1 MREETFTITR
11 IKFCCYVIVISM
23 INNINIINNINN
35 INIIYIINFI
45 NIIIIHVRHLTRYSQ
60 TYKHEFLSN
69 VEERCNPK
77 VTYVMDPYKKYKITL
92 VYLQVYFKKNMPFL

>member
-1 MREETFTITR
+1 
-11 IKFCCYVIVISM
+11 M

-69 VEERCNPK
+69 VEERCNPR
-77 VTYVMDPYKKYKITL
+77 VTYVMDPY
-92 VYLQVYFKKNMPFL
+92 YLIILFYLTISVDYILT